1 MTEGSRGA
9 VKDQTQQGYPVVQLY
24 GPVQTALL
32 QVFVGTDTGK
42 VKPHPFYQA
51 CKVSGKNSTPCT
63 ERDIDSTTT
72 IEIELSS
79 TNDLMASID
88 CVGILKLRNADV
100 EQRIGV
106 AKTKK
111 RSTRARMVF
120 RVIFNR
126 PDGVQQ
132 ILQVT
137 SSPIVCTQPV
147 GQPEVSRLSLTA
159 CSVKGGKDL
168 FIIGKNFMKGTKVFF
183 RETGEE
189 NKVIWEKE
197 ADIEKD
203 YFQPT
208 HLICVIPEYFNLE
221 ITKPVSVNLVVS
233 CSGKLGDPRPFTYQ
247 PLKPLPKVETP
258 MEIEPPQ
265 PQPLSFGQ
273 CPSTLELL
281 RLLQQNPQGGFQV
294 PSEAL
299 PPTFS
304 SASTVPQAAGSFSDR
319 ETASETKC
327 AFSPS
332 FHEQSHQ
339 SDSQFAS
346 QLESSSNFH
355 SQTPVQNSP
364 VQSPPQLHS
373 STQFQSSSI
382 SQPPADQGF
391 QQTTQLQS
399 STDDYLSTTQI
410 NPSNQMHSS
419 AMEMH
424 TSDDYETATT
434 QQQQQSP
441 SSQQLN
447 SSLTDFHSMTHQTQQ
462 NPLQSLQCQSE
473 NQALRRTQFQV
484 ESQTQPSAQVQSS
497 QFSQLM
503 SSLPSASAPQII
515 IVGNPRPVS
524 GRNNVFSLGGNSQQP
539 APSIFIIPSLSTIN
553 ENSVSQ
559 DNDVLSLLD
568 SLLREILSAFFYFF
582 FLSLFFLL
590 LFFLLLFFFF
600 CYIFQY
606 FFFHYFHF
614 FPSIPFCPSVPSST
628 IYFSFS

>member
-1 MTEGSRGA
+1 MSLI
-9 VKDQTQQGYPVVQLY
+9 PN
-24 GPVQTALL
+24 P
-32 QVFVGTDTGK
+32 
-42 VKPHPFYQA
+42 
-51 CKVSGKNSTPCT
+51 SGLTKY
-63 ERDIDSTTT
+63 
-72 IEIELSS
+72 
-79 TNDLMASID
+79 M
-88 CVGILKLRNADV
+88 LKA
-100 EQRIGV
+100 
-106 AKTKK
+106 A
-111 RSTRARMVF
+111 A
-120 RVIFNR
+120 
-126 PDGVQQ
+126 
-132 ILQVT
+132 
-137 SSPIVCTQPV
+137 
-147 GQPEVSRLSLTA
+147 GQNSLT
-159 CSVKGGKDL
+159 V
-168 FIIGKNFMKGTKVFF
+168 
-183 RETGEE
+183 
-189 NKVIWEKE
+189 
-197 ADIEKD
+197 
-203 YFQPT
+203 
-208 HLICVIPEYFNLE
+208 
-221 ITKPVSVNLVVS
+221 
-233 CSGKLGDPRPFTYQ
+233 
-247 PLKPLPKVETP
+247 KPLPKVETP

-294 PSEAL
+294 PSETL
-299 PPTFS
+299 PPAFS

-339 SDSQFAS
+339 SDSQFAPP
-346 QLESSSNFH
+346 LESSSNFH

-447 SSLTDFHSMTHQTQQ
+447 SSLTDFHSMSEMTDSNSIKSSPMLTNNSSQFQTQNFSFNEPAALLQTQQQQQLHVSAQMNISNTHINFEASQQQSNSQMHLSSSGLHLTDSNQFQTPLKMPLTNSVSKLTAHQTQQ

-473 NQALRRTQFQV
+473 NQALRQTRFQV

-568 SLLREILSAFFYFF
+568 SLLRGNN
-582 FLSLFFLL
+582 
-590 LFFLLLFFFF
+590 
-600 CYIFQY
+600 CNNNNNMNHNNNNNNDDHDDNQQQQ
-606 FFFHYFHF
+606 
-614 FPSIPFCPSVPSST
+614 P
-628 IYFSFS
+628 